1 MKKVS
6 ILLLLLGALA
16 GQAVF
21 SEEEGV
27 VDKAGKGV
35 KKGADA
41 AARGIEKGADAAAK
55 GVKKGVEA
63 TGKGIKKAGEWV
75 EKKAGKDADK

>member
-6 ILLLLLGALA
+6 ILLLLLGVLA
-16 GQAVF
+16 GQTVF
-21 SEEEGV
+21 AEEEGV